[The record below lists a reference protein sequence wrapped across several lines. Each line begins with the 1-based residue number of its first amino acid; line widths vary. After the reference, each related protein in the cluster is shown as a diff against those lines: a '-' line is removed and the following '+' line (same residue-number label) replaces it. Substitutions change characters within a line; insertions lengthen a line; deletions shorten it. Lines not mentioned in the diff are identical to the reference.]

1 MTYYHT
7 ANYIAIIIIII
18 ITIIIIIISSSS
30 SSSSS
35 SSNSSSSIG
44 INICLFTCLFTSFI
58 EIIIICYQCFGTT
71 VLRSVSRTEEKR
83 KDHTK

>member
-35 SSNSSSSIG
+35 SSYPSAIARVHSNLLLIPTYLTIS
-44 INICLFTCLFTSFI
+44 
-58 EIIIICYQCFGTT
+58 
-71 VLRSVSRTEEKR
+71 
-83 KDHTK
+83 